1 MMTIKRK
8 HSASFKAEVA
18 LALIRGQEQISSIC
32 SRYGIHSSQAHRWKE
47 QALAGL
53 ESFFSNRPG
62 QELQHK
68 NEIIDEL
75 YKQIGQM
82 KVELDWLKKKT
93 GSIVT
98 R

>member
-18 LALIRGQEQISSIC
+18 LALIREQEKIASIC
-32 SRYGIHSSQAHRWKE
+32 SRYSIHTSQAHRWKE

-53 ESFFSNRPG
+53 ESFFTNRPG

-68 NEIIDEL
+68 DEIIDEL
-75 YKQIGQM
+75 YRQIGQQ

-93 GSIVT
+93 GSIGL